1 MTKRI
6 LFACVANSC
15 RSQMAEA
22 LARFH
27 GQGKIEAYSAGS
39 NPSGQVNQLAVKVMK
54 ERGLDI
60 SGQQSKGFNKL
71 PVDNFDIVVLMGCG
85 EQCPFVPA
93 KKWIEWEIPDPEG
106 KSLAFFR
113 KVREEIERK
122 VVFLL
127 QSISENNL

>member
-1 MTKRI
+1 MSKKV

-39 NPSGQVNQLAVKVMK
+39 NPSGQVNPLAIEVME

-60 SGQQSKGFNKL
+60 SHHRSKGFNEL
-71 PVDNFDIVVLMGCG
+71 PADKFDIVVLMGCG
-85 EQCPFVPA
+85 EQCPFVPTR
-93 KKWIEWEIPDPEG
+93 KRIEWEILDPEG
-106 KSLAFFR
+106 KPLPFFR
-113 KVREEIERK
+113 KLQDEIESK
-122 VVFLL
+122 VISLL
-127 QSISENNL
+127 QSISNNNL